1 MNKKVFIYLF
11 IIIICIFVM
20 LVSGYK
26 IIEWTKDNQKTKNI
40 SSQINELV
48 TIDENDKNNVDISN
62 IYSINSDCVG
72 WIKME
77 SLNINYPLVQ
87 TTNNDFYL
95 THSFDKTYNK
105 AGWIFVDYRNIL
117 DENDRNIVIYG
128 HNRRDGSMFGNLK
141 NILKDQKNIDK
152 KDMKI
157 LLVINNKIQ
166 EYHVF
171 SAYSIPKE
179 KYYLTTYFN
188 NDKEFQDYIDR
199 AINNSV
205 IDFNQNVSIEDK
217 IITLSTCADNN
228 KDRVVVHA
236 KIINN

>member
-26 IIEWTKDNQKTKNI
+26 IIEWTKDNQKIKNI

-48 TIDENDKNNVDISN
+48 TIDENDKNNVDISD

-72 WIKME
+72 WIKIE
-77 SLNINYPLVQ
+77 SLNIDYPLVQ

-95 THSFDKTYNK
+95 TNSFDKTYNK
-105 AGWIFVDYRNIL
+105 AGWIFVDYRNLL
-117 DENDRNIVIYG
+117 DGTDRNIVIYG

-166 EYHVF
+166 EYKVF
-171 SAYSIPKE
+171 STYSIPME
-179 KYYLTTYFN
+179 EYYLTTYFD
-188 NDKEFQDYIDR
+188 NDKEFQEYIDR
-199 AINNSV
+199 AIKNSV
-205 IDFNQNVSIEDK
+205 INFKQNVSINDK
-217 IITLSTCADNN
+217 ILTLSTCANNN

-236 KIINN
+236 KYNY

>member
-1 MNKKVFIYLF
+1 MNKKVFIYLI

-77 SLNINYPLVQ
+77 SLNIDYPLVQ

-117 DENDRNIVIYG
+117 DGNDRNIVIYG

-166 EYHVF
+166 EYYVF

-179 KYYLTTYFN
+179 KYYLKTYFI

-217 IITLSTCADNN
+217 ILTLSTCADNN

>member
-1 MNKKVFIYLF
+1 MNKKVFIYLI

-26 IIEWTKDNQKTKNI
+26 IIEWTKDNQKTKKI

-95 THSFDKTYNK
+95 TNSFDKTYNK

-117 DENDRNIVIYG
+117 DGTDRNIVIYG

-171 SAYSIPKE
+171 SAYSISKE

-188 NDKEFQDYIDR
+188 NDKEFQDYINR

-205 IDFNQNVSIEDK
+205 IDFNKNVSIEDK